1 MDYFTYLCPQISL
14 TIKTNRVM
22 ENKVWVVYLEDV
34 YDCCLENRII
44 DIFYNEESAKLR
56 FNELV
61 IKYRVDIDDKEDM
74 IIESDDDTTFS
85 AYEDGYYSENHLY
98 INVYQS
104 EVK

>member
-1 MDYFTYLCPQISL
+1 
-14 TIKTNRVM
+14 M

-61 IKYRVDIDDKEDM
+61 DSHRPNVIEDCKM
-74 IIESDDDTTFS
+74 LIGEDDDTTFS
-85 AYEDGYYSENHLY
+85 AFEDGADCENHLY
-98 INVYQS
+98 IKVYQC

>member
-1 MDYFTYLCPQISL
+1 
-14 TIKTNRVM
+14 M

-44 DIFYNEESAKLR
+44 DIFYNEDSARLR
-56 FNELV
+56 FKGLV
-61 IKYRVDIDDKEDM
+61 DSHRSNVEEDSKM
-74 IIESDDDTTFS
+74 LIEEDSDTTFS
-85 AYEDGYYSENHLY
+85 AYEEGYYSENHLY

>member
-1 MDYFTYLCPQISL
+1 
-14 TIKTNRVM
+14 M

-34 YDCCLENRII
+34 YKSCLENRII

-74 IIESDDDTTFS
+74 IIESDDDTTFT
-85 AYEDGYYSENHLY
+85 AFEDGADCENHLY
-98 INVYQS
+98 IKVYQCK
-104 EVK
+104 VK

>member
-1 MDYFTYLCPQISL
+1 
-14 TIKTNRVM
+14 M
-22 ENKVWVVYLEDV
+22 ENKVWVVFLEDV

-61 IKYRVDIDDKEDM
+61 NKYRVDIDNNDYM

-85 AYEDGYYSENHLY
+85 AFEEGADCENHLY
-98 INVYQS
+98 IKVHQCD
-104 EVK
+104 VK

>member
-1 MDYFTYLCPQISL
+1 
-14 TIKTNRVM
+14 M

-34 YDCCLENRII
+34 YKSCLENRII

-74 IIESDDDTTFS
+74 IIESDDDTTFT
-85 AYEDGYYSENHLY
+85 AFEDGADCENHLY
-98 INVYQS
+98 IKVYQC

>member
-1 MDYFTYLCPQISL
+1 M
-14 TIKTNRVM
+14 
-22 ENKVWVVYLEDV
+22 VYLEDV

-61 IKYRVDIDDKEDM
+61 IKYRVDIDGKENM

-85 AYEDGYYSENHLY
+85 AYEEGYYSENHLY
-98 INVYQS
+98 INVYQC

>member
-1 MDYFTYLCPQISL
+1 
-14 TIKTNRVM
+14 M
-22 ENKVWVVYLEDV
+22 ENKVWVVFLEDV

-61 IKYRVDIDDKEDM
+61 NKYRVDIDDKEDM

-85 AYEDGYYSENHLY
+85 AYEEGYSSENHLY
-98 INVYQS
+98 INVYQC